1 MGFNQADSATQAN
14 SVTAANTHAP
24 NDHAPNDPNDK
35 DVHSFKEIHQDTHWD
50 HKIPPSFQQ
59 TQQSEFRDWIDLISA
74 RAAQS
79 PHKVLY
85 QFLQSDQV
93 IAKLTYQELEQQAQA
108 IAAHLQGMQMQ
119 GQRALLIYP
128 PGLDFIVAFYACLY
142 AGVVAVPAYP
152 PRRNQSMTR
161 LEAIISDADAAVV
174 LTCASLWE
182 GLQTRIEEHPLLRAI
197 PWLPTDVIDLAQANQ
212 WERPDVDGQTLAFLQ
227 YTSGS
232 TGNPK
237 GVMVSHRNLLHN
249 AEIISQGF
257 GVSPALQ
264 GVIWL
269 PPYHDMGLIGGI
281 LQPLYAGGTVA
292 LMSPMDFLQKPL
304 RWLSAISRFQ
314 GTVSG
319 GPNFAYELC
328 LQKITPE
335 QRQTLDL
342 SSWQVA
348 FTGAEPIRAETLVQ
362 FSQTFAECG
371 FRPEA
376 FYPCYGMAETTLMV
390 TGGTKLTPSKVLA
403 LDSAALEHHQVCPTD
418 AQHLSSRHFVSCGAT
433 FLGQRLEIVHP
444 EGLYRCPTGQVG
456 EIWVAGDSIAK
467 GYWNRT
473 LETTKSFGAYLQEPC
488 LSSIES
494 GPFFR
499 TGDLGFVHDGE
510 LYITGR
516 IKDVI
521 IIRGQNHYPHDIEFT
536 VQQAHPALMTNGG
549 AAFTLELRGKEQLVI
564 VQEVERTY
572 LRKLEPQLVLKA
584 IRQAVTSQ
592 HGLDL
597 HAVVLVKPGTI
608 PKTSSGKIRR
618 RACQA
623 AFNNDQLEIIDDWRQ
638 HPEEALPFRQLK
650 SDVVATLARLAR

>member
-74 RAAQS
+74 RAAQF

-456 EIWVAGDSIAK
+456 EIWVAGNSIAK

>member
-74 RAAQS
+74 RAAQF